1 MIRIPETRENEAQE
15 ISEEIIVENIPK
27 FIKDIK
33 SQIQESQRT
42 PNKVNV
48 HPPLP
53 PKNPHPETH
62 HTQTAEKQR

>member
-1 MIRIPETRENEAQE
+1 MCDQNSRNENEEQE
-15 ISEEIIVENIPK
+15 ISEEIIVEDIPK

-53 PKNPHPETH
+53 PKPSSRNTSYSNC
-62 HTQTAEKQR
+62 